1 MPPRVLIC
9 DKLEK
14 PGQDLLVAAGIE
26 IDNRPGLKGAE
37 LKAALQQADG
47 CIVRSGT
54 RLTAELLD
62 QPGKLRAVVRGGVGV
77 DNIDVS
83 AATRGGI
90 IVMNTPDAN
99 TISTAE
105 HTLSMLMS
113 MARLIPAADASMK
126 QGKWE
131 KGKFLGSQLTGKTLG
146 VIGLGRIGREVAR
159 RASLGLGM
167 KVVGFDPVLSPTALG
182 QLGIAFATQVDDLLP
197 QCDFITVHTP
207 LTPETTNL
215 LDQRRLALL
224 PKGARVINCAR
235 GGIYNEEAVAEA
247 LKSGHLAGAAFDVF
261 VEEPVPAGH
270 PFLSCPNVVMTPHL
284 GAATVEAQ
292 LLVAQESAQL
302 LVDYLT
308 RGQIRYAVNMV
319 ALDKAELEEVGPW
332 IDLARRMG
340 MLATQMAR
348 GTIRKVEIHFRGELA
363 AKPTRLIT
371 SAFSAGMLEN
381 HLESVNIVNARV
393 LAGERGIEIIEQSNT
408 QKGDFKSLIKAV
420 IHTEQKSYTVSAT
433 TFGNQ
438 YLRIVQI
445 GAFKVDV
452 PIDGV
457 LLIFSHEDVPGLIG
471 RVGNIMGEH
480 GVNIAGMNVGRKAQG
495 GEAIGILNLDSV
507 PPEAAVA
514 KMLEH
519 PKITSVSLVKLPAM
533 GVRPAWL
540 G

>member
-1 MPPRVLIC
+1 MPARVLIC

-14 PGQDLLVAAGIE
+14 PGQDLLIQAGIE
-26 IDNRPGLKGAE
+26 IDNRPGLKGEE
-37 LKAALQQADG
+37 LKAALRAADG

-54 RLTAELLD
+54 RLTADLLD

-113 MARLIPAADASMK
+113 LARLIPAADASMK

-131 KGKFLGSQLTGKTLG
+131 KSKFLGSQLTGKTLG

-167 KVVGFDPVLSPTALG
+167 KVIGFDPVLSPASLG
-182 QLGIAFATQVDDLLP
+182 QLGIEFATTVDELLP
-197 QCDFITVHTP
+197 HCDFVTVHTP

-215 LDQRRLALL
+215 LDERRIALL
-224 PKGARVINCAR
+224 PKGARLINCAR
-235 GGIYNEEAVAEA
+235 GGIYNEEAVAAA

-261 VEEPVPAGH
+261 VEEPLPANHVFAG
-270 PFLSCPNVVMTPHL
+270 CPNLVMTPHL

-302 LVDYLT
+302 LVDFLT
-308 RGQIRYAVNMV
+308 KGQIRYAVNMV
-319 ALDKAELEEVGPW
+319 ALDRAELEEVGPW
-332 IDLARRMG
+332 IDLSRRLG
-340 MLATQMAR
+340 LLATQMVR
-348 GTIRKVEIHFRGELA
+348 GTIRKVELHFRGELA
-363 AKPTRLIT
+363 SKPNRLIT

-393 LAGERGIEIIEQSNT
+393 LAGERGIEIVEQSNS
-408 QKGDFKSLIKAV
+408 QKGDFKSLLKV
-420 IHTEQKSYTVSAT
+420 VLHTEQKSYTVSAT

-438 YLRIVQI
+438 YLRLVQI
-445 GAFKVDV
+445 GPFKVDL
-452 PIDGV
+452 PLDGV
-457 LLIFSHEDVPGLIG
+457 LLIFSHQDVPGLIG

-480 GVNIAGMNVGRKAQG
+480 GINIAGMNVGRQNPG
-495 GEAIGILNLDSV
+495 GDAIGILNLDSM
-507 PPEAAVA
+507 PPEQAV
-514 KMLEH
+514 KQMLEH
-519 PKITSVSLVKLPAM
+519 PKVTSVSLVKLPPM

>member
-1 MPPRVLIC
+1 MPKVLIC

-14 PGQDLLVAAGIE
+14 PGQDLLIAAGIE

-37 LKAALQQADG
+37 LKAALEGADG

-62 QPGKLRAVVRGGVGV
+62 KPGKLRAVVRGGVGV
-77 DNIDVS
+77 DNIDVA

-105 HTLSMLMS
+105 HTISMLMS

-126 QGKWE
+126 AGKWE

-159 RASLGLGM
+159 RAALGLGM
-167 KVVGFDPVLSPTALG
+167 EVVGYDPVLSPAAIT
-182 QLGIAFATQVDDLLP
+182 QIGIKAAATVDELLP
-197 QCDFITVHTP
+197 QCDFVTVHTP

-215 LDQRRLALL
+215 LDTRRIALL
-224 PKGARVINCAR
+224 PKGARVVNCAR

-261 VEEPVPAGH
+261 VEEPLVAGH
-270 PFLSCPNVVMTPHL
+270 PFLGCPNIVLTPHL

-292 LLVAQESAQL
+292 LLVAKESAQL

-308 RGQIRYAVNMV
+308 KGQVRYAVNMV
-319 ALDKAELEEVGPW
+319 ALDRAELEEFAPW
-332 IDLARRMG
+332 IDLSRRLG
-340 MLATQMAR
+340 LLAAQMAR
-348 GTIRKVEIHFRGELA
+348 GAIKNVELHYRGEIA
-363 AKPTRLIT
+363 TKPTRLMT
-371 SAFSAGMLEN
+371 SAFAAGLLEN

-393 LAGERGIEIIEQSNT
+393 LASERGLEIVEQSSS
-408 QKGDFKSLIKAV
+408 QKGDFSSLIKV
-420 IHTEQKSYTVSAT
+420 VLHTDTKSYTVSAT

-438 YLRIVQI
+438 YLRLVQI
-445 GAFKVDV
+445 GLYKVDV
-452 PIDGV
+452 PLDGV
-457 LLIFSHEDVPGLIG
+457 LLIFSHQDVPGLIG
-471 RVGNIMGEH
+471 TVGNIMGQH
-480 GVNIAGMNVGRKAQG
+480 GINIGGMNVGRETQG
-495 GEAIGILNLDSV
+495 GEAIGVLNLDAM
-507 PPEAAVA
+507 PPEAAVKA
-514 KMLEH
+514 ILDH
-519 PKITSVSLVKLPAM
+519 PKITSVSLVKLPPV

-540 G
+540 A